1 MDILQLGVTAS
12 LLLAKT
18 ASILAIIYLPMIVG
32 ARWLPKIDTA
42 GMYLMPISWNLP
54 IIAGVALGG
63 AMVYYNL
70 DEEFFTVDNIF
81 RTDGPWNLTYASFL
95 LDRVNPFNFH
105 LEPVFNHLTFQGPDM
120 NVSMA
125 LTLAAISFGLLV
137 LRAVSTWHSFG
148 AWRGIAYGAALA
160 IWACYMTIFGVCL
173 VLWLMNL
180 LNFWLLAVLTLSVHL
195 YRTHSWPFTYH
206 SLMAPVWG
214 DPHGHGH
221 GHGGHG
227 HGGHGDH
234 GHGGGH
240 GDHGGGHG
248 HDAHGGG
255 HGGHDAHGG
264 GHGGH
269 DAHGG
274 GHGDHGG
281 HGGGHGHDEDEDMR
295 DAIHPLYPRHH

>member
-1 MDILQLGVTAS
+1 MDILQLGMTAS
-12 LLLAKT
+12 VILAKA
-18 ASILAIIYLPMIVG
+18 ASILAIIYLPMIAG

-54 IIAGVALGG
+54 IFSGVALGG

-70 DEEFFTVDNIF
+70 DEEFFTIDNIF
-81 RTDGPWNLTYASFL
+81 RTDGPWNLSYASFL

-105 LEPVFNHLTFQGPDM
+105 LEPVFNHLTFQGADV
-120 NVSMA
+120 NVSLA
-125 LTLAAISFGLLV
+125 LSLAAISFGLLV
-137 LRAVSTWHSFG
+137 LRAMSTWHSFG
-148 AWRGIAYGAALA
+148 AWRGIGYGVALT
-160 IWACYMTIFGVCL
+160 IWSCYMTIFGVCL

-206 SLMAPVWG
+206 TLMAPVWG

-221 GHGGHG
+221 GGHGGG
-227 HGGHGDH
+227 HGHGDH

-240 GDHGGGHG
+240 GHDAHGGGHG

-255 HGGHDAHGG
+255 HGGHD
-264 GHGGH
+264 
-269 DAHGG
+269 
-274 GHGDHGG
+274 DHG
-281 HGGGHGHDEDEDMR
+281 HGGGHGHGGHEDDEDMR
-295 DAIHPLYPRHH
+295 DAVHPLYPRHH

>member
-214 DPHGHGH
+214 DSHGHGH

-281 HGGGHGHDEDEDMR
+281 HGGGHGHDDDEDIR

>member
-1 MDILQLGVTAS
+1 MDILQLGMAAS
-12 LLLAKT
+12 VLLVKA

-42 GMYLMPISWNLP
+42 GMYLMPVSWNLP
-54 IIAGVALGG
+54 ILSGVLLGG

-81 RTDGPWNLTYASFL
+81 RTDGPWNLSYTSFL

-105 LEPVFNHLTFQGPDM
+105 LEPVFSHLTFQGADT
-120 NVSMA
+120 NVSLA
-125 LTLAAISFGLLV
+125 LAASAACFGLLV

-214 DPHGHGH
+214 DAHGH
-221 GHGGHG
+221 GHGG
-227 HGGHGDH
+227 H

-255 HGGHDAHGG
+255 HGGGHDAHGG
-264 GHGGH
+264 GHGGGH

-274 GHGDHGG
+274 GHGGGHDAHGGG
-281 HGGGHGHDEDEDMR
+281 HGGGHGHDEDDDMR
-295 DAIHPLYPRHH
+295 DTVHPLYPRHH